1 MTLSTV
7 EIADCVAENYAEDI
21 ALPSDVATWT
31 IDELTT
37 FLESGGVT
45 LPVKSSS
52 SVTPSE
58 SEEEEEVPPT
68 GAAPPE
74 PEPPRRSSR
83 LLAKAAKEESGSV
96 TKEAAATPTK
106 PSFPDPPVNAVEESP
121 IVKSVSKFFGGL
133 FGRTPAKA

>member
-1 MTLSTV
+1 MTLSIV
-7 EIADCVAENYAEDI
+7 EIADCVAENFAEDI

-31 IDELTT
+31 IEELTT
-37 FLESGGVT
+37 FLESGGIT
-45 LPVKSSS
+45 LPVKPSP

-83 LLAKAAKEESGSV
+83 LLAKEESGSV
-96 TKEAAATPTK
+96 TKEAATPTK
-106 PSFPDPPVNAVEESP
+106 PSFPDPPVNAVAESP